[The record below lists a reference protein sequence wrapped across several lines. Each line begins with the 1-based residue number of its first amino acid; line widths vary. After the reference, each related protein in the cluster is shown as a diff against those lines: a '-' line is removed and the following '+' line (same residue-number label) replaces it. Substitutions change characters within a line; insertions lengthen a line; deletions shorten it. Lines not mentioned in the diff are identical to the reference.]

1 MTRNYLVSTDDYS
14 LNELTEKLATLAYG
28 KNVIKDPMDWVIP
41 AFSNLVQ
48 SDPNLKGIT
57 WAFEYKNQADN
68 LMYRLIKL
76 LNLIER

>member
-1 MTRNYLVSTDDYS
+1 MTRNYLVSTEDYS
-14 LNELTEKLATLAYG
+14 LNELTEKLANLAYS
-28 KNVIKDPMDWVIP
+28 NVINVPMDWVIP

-57 WAFEYKNQADN
+57 WAFEYKGQADN